1 MILLIDNYDSF
12 TFNLYQYLGELGE
25 QIVVKRND
33 SLTVD
38 EIVTLSPKAIVVSP
52 GPGRPEQAGICIEVI
67 QQLYQRIPILGICL
81 GHQAIGHAFGAT
93 ITKANEI
100 MHGKISKISHTKT
113 EVFKDFKE
121 PLDVMRYHSLVI
133 EKGTLPGTFQILA
146 TSIDDGE
153 IMAIKHNDAPL
164 YGFQFHPESV
174 GTESGKNLI
183 QAFLTA
189 IGGEFVNERVSTK
202 TV

>member
-67 QQLYQRIPILGICL
+67 QQLYQKIPILGICL